1 MRKERIEV
9 AQYDRDAARR
19 GIYNRYRVL
28 TVLLAPIPALAFGFV
43 TFSRRRSRAQ
53 SIVPK
58 NRQVGG
64 AA

>member
-1 MRKERIEV
+1 M

-28 TVLLAPIPALAFGFV
+28 TVLLAPIPALLFGIV
-43 TFSRRRSRAQ
+43 TFTRRRSRAQ
-53 SIVPK
+53 AIVPK